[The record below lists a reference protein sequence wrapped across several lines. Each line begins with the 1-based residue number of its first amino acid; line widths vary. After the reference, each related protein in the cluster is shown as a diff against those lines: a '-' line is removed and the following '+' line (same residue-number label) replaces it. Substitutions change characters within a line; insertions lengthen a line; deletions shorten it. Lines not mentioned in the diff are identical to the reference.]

1 MAALL
6 TASGEEHGLI
16 KQLPNSVKTENLD
29 HMSPEHKVDMQKK
42 IKDACKIVRARYIDR
57 QNANGRFTKPYCAG
71 GGKPIQI
78 WKLISDHVYDLPK
91 GFVEELNAEKGVITR
106 GERIEEG
113 RMVKAD
119 SVVKR
124 HELVPVW

>member
-1 MAALL
+1 MSLM
-6 TASGEEHGLI
+6 TARGEEHGLI
-16 KQLPNSVKTENLD
+16 KQLPNSIKTENLD
-29 HMSPEHKVDMQKK
+29 HLTPEHKTEMQKK

-57 QNANGRFTKPYCAG
+57 QNPHGRFTKPYCAG

-91 GFVEELNAEKGVITR
+91 GLVEELNSEKGVITR

-113 RMVKAD
+113 VMIKGD
-119 SVVKR
+119 ITIKR

>member
-1 MAALL
+1 MSLL

-16 KQLPNSVKTENLD
+16 NQLPNSVKTENLE
-29 HMSPEHKVDMQKK
+29 HMTPELRADVQKK
-42 IKDACKIVRARYIDR
+42 IKDACKIVRARYINRRNPD
-57 QNANGRFTKPYCAG
+57 ARFTKPYCAG

-91 GFVEELNAEKGVITR
+91 GFIEELNAEKGVVTR

-113 RMVKAD
+113 KMVMKD
-119 SVVKR
+119 VMR
-124 HELVPVW
+124 REHELVPCW